1 MKKFLFFLTC
11 LLFLT
16 GQSIFAQ
23 QITYS
28 EPDRDDARVMNFEV
42 LGKVDG
48 NILVY
53 KSYRDIGFICVF
65 DNGMKMVE
73 KNKLDFL
80 PERTISAD
88 FQIYPGF
95 AYMFYQYQRRN
106 IFYCMAVKFD
116 SKGKRVGDPIQL
128 DTTSNMTY
136 ASNRNVYTVLFSDD
150 KQKIMIFKISS
161 RNDRMHVLT
170 TALFDKDLNL
180 LKKSRVGVEM
190 PQRNDFLSE
199 FIVDNDGDMAC
210 IRASGTSQNDNIN
223 KVTLVTKKANE
234 DVVKLTDLSIKGFYL
249 DDIRIKADNLNR
261 HYIVTSYFSKQRRGN
276 IDGLYYYLWDK
287 DGQKEML
294 NTATVFTDEFRTD
307 ARNEGNTKTAFNDF
321 FLNNIILRKDGG
333 FIVISESAYSSTRGT
348 TLSRWDYLY
357 GSPYW
362 SQLDYYSWNSP
373 LGFYP
378 WWRMNTFN
386 NNMTRYYADNV
397 TVISFDKTGKMEWS
411 NVIRKSQYDDNTDNF
426 IGFGMLNAGNRL
438 HFLFN
443 VQEKR
448 DNILSDQ
455 SIAPNGQINRNP
467 TFKNLDR
474 GYNFMPRHAK
484 QVGARQLII
493 PCQYRGYTCFAKIDY

>member
-1 MKKFLFFLTC
+1 
-11 LLFLT
+11 
-16 GQSIFAQ
+16 
-23 QITYS
+23 
-28 EPDRDDARVMNFEV
+28 
-42 LGKVDG
+42 
-48 NILVY
+48 
-53 KSYRDIGFICVF
+53 
-65 DNGMKMVE
+65 
-73 KNKLDFL
+73 
-80 PERTISAD
+80 
-88 FQIYPGF
+88 
-95 AYMFYQYQRRN
+95 
-106 IFYCMAVKFD
+106 
-116 SKGKRVGDPIQL
+116 
-128 DTTSNMTY
+128 
-136 ASNRNVYTVLFSDD
+136 
-150 KQKIMIFKISS
+150 
-161 RNDRMHVLT
+161 MHVLT
-170 TALFDKDLNL
+170 TALFDKELNL

-223 KVTLVTKKANE
+223 KVTLVTKKAYA
-234 DVVKLTDLSIKGFYL
+234 DVVQLTDLSIKGFYL

-287 DGQKEML
+287 DAQKEML

-333 FIVISESAYSSTRGT
+333 FIVISESAYSSTRGN

-411 NVIRKSQYDDNTDNF
+411 NVIRKSQYDDNTDNY
-426 IGFGMLNAGNRL
+426 IGFGMLNAGDKL